1 MNYIILLSIKSS
13 QDLNRIIKEYEM
25 PSVTNEQV
33 NNMMDYCISKPLNFL
48 KINTNHVARDK
59 KFTFNFNDEF
69 LDPKDFNNSKT
80 GSSIILNN
88 DKVDETDNDQDD
100 DDELPQDVINLFL
113 QNINQS
119 KSNRKK

>member
-33 NNMMDYCISKPLNFL
+33 NNMMDYCIKTPLNFM
-48 KINTNHVARDK
+48 KINTNHVAKDK
-59 KFTFNFNDEF
+59 KFTLNFNDEF
-69 LDPKDFNNSKT
+69 LDPKDFNNSKINQQT
-80 GSSIILNN
+80 ISNN
-88 DKVDETDNDQDD
+88 DEIDNDQED

-113 QNINQS
+113 QKINQS